1 MEKEIL
7 IISTLHISS
16 GSYTFEV
23 YSDKTG
29 EVEIFGNRVP
39 VKLNKNKI
47 EIDTDLSAKQF
58 GGAEERDYILNGELL
73 KGNSEFNMFMD
84 YISKANTE
92 SLRNQI
98 IDQWMI
104 HLDEADQ
111 DKLVNK
117 LRERGIMFVP
127 AENRQFY
134 EV

>member
-1 MEKEIL
+1 MPIKKTFLHICGIIFVMEKEIL

-58 GGAEERDYILNGELL
+58 GGAEERDYFL
-73 KGNSEFNMFMD
+73 KWL
-84 YISKANTE
+84 KTE
-92 SLRNQI
+92 
-98 IDQWMI
+98 
-104 HLDEADQ
+104 
-111 DKLVNK
+111 
-117 LRERGIMFVP
+117 IM
-127 AENRQFY
+127 ENC
-134 EV
+134 

>member
-1 MEKEIL
+1 M
-7 IISTLHISS
+7 
-16 GSYTFEV
+16 
-23 YSDKTG
+23 
-29 EVEIFGNRVP
+29 VENGN
-39 VKLNKNKI
+39 
-47 EIDTDLSAKQF
+47 
-58 GGAEERDYILNGELL
+58 NGELL

-92 SLRNQI
+92 RLRNQI